1 MGPKQRRACSLL
13 HPALGAEQLDQPHTA
28 GSDQRDGALGGWN
41 IIEPKCDIAPVVFGK
56 PPIAAGLIAPL
67 RIAIDIGQKVL
78 PAVALY
84 VVGALAAELAVVLL
98 LPPSSAAGEGEGDC
112 EFFSCSE
119 VRPELRFA
127 AR

>member
-1 MGPKQRRACSLL
+1 M
-13 HPALGAEQLDQPHTA
+13 
-28 GSDQRDGALGGWN
+28 
-41 IIEPKCDIAPVVFGK
+41 VFGK
-56 PPIAAGLIAPL
+56 PPVAAGLVAPL
-67 RIAIDIGQKVL
+67 HIAIHIGRKVL
-78 PAVALY
+78 PAIATY

-119 VRPELRFA
+119 VRPELRLA